1 MKDERSGA
9 VTSALVHAAPDSVR
23 ATDSRGQTALHLA
36 ARGRSKAVV
45 EKIEAL
51 LASCPAAVFWAQ
63 ADGLSPLDMAQA
75 SGYRSGRV
83 ASLLERWARAVLGPR
98 RGPAAPT
105 PLASCL
111 QRLAWAQCQHP
122 RLGRASHPYRLSL
135 DVVEMVQR
143 RLCDRPPFG
152 AEIAAALR
160 REGFEP
166 DASLQTLRS
175 ARGEQARAMAGAQR
189 RPQTARVGGRYG
201 GALNERSAA
210 RVPGTPRGQG
220 GRGGGGRG
228 GADADGEALRRRVM
242 QWSARAL

>member
-122 RLGRASHPYRLSL
+122 RLGRGSHPYRLSL

-189 RPQTARVGGRYG
+189 GRKPPASAVATAGPST
-201 GALNERSAA
+201 SARRRGFRA
-210 RVPGTPRGQG
+210 RRAAKAAEAPAR
-220 GRGGGGRG
+220 RG
-228 GADADGEALRRRVM
+228 GAVGGAPMRTARRC
-242 QWSARAL
+242 AGA